1 MSGTGQI
8 HWRAKGSLRDMEKR
22 RQLEGSLCLAIART
36 DTVRGHANPEG
47 AMTNLYAQSPLRL
60 RTPRSVPEPMI

>member
-1 MSGTGQI
+1 
-8 HWRAKGSLRDMEKR
+8 MEKR